1 MDGLRDWYRV
11 PLDCL
16 WAVYNAWRRG
26 EVRAFARALLTGQF
40 AAGAMGGDAKYFS
53 TAAEQGER
61 MCVPSP
67 LAEEGSVAANM
78 RTPELPYPV
87 PPAVAAG
94 LVEAMGLGL
103 LEGLA
108 LSSWPATPEGLPL
121 SRIWGRIEAAV

>member
-1 MDGLRDWYRV
+1 MDASRDWYDV

-16 WAVYNAWRRG
+16 WAVYNAWRQG
-26 EVRAFARALLTGQF
+26 EIRAFARAVTTGQL
-40 AAGAMGGDAKYFS
+40 AAGAMGGDAKYFGKVI
-53 TAAEQGER
+53 EQGER
-61 MCVPSP
+61 SAVPSP
-67 LAEEGSVAANM
+67 LAEGSDVAQAM

-94 LVEAMGLGL
+94 LVEAMAAGL
-103 LEGLA
+103 LEGPA